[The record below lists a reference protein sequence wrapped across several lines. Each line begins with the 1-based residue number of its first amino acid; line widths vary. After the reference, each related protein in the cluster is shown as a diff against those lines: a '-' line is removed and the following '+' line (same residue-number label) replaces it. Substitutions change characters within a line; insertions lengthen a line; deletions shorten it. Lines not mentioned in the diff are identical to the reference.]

1 MGGYLLLSSLIG
13 IVVGDNMWLQAL
25 KLLGTRKT
33 MLMDLLKPFVGAFL
47 SALILKETVSL
58 MLFLGMVFTA
68 TGVLLVG
75 LERSEET
82 QAISGED
89 GLEGRVP
96 DVSIENVVGDSRA
109 VSSPSIGAEKKFACK
124 CFASGISSVHVG
136 YMCALFNVLLDV
148 GGTIIAKQFGQA
160 YSTFEIN
167 YIRFGFAGYSMGL
180 FVGMNRAMSAI
191 ILKSQPRPSF
201 IWPTLGRRG
210 WVLISVGAV
219 FVTFLCPALFFY
231 SIFEIDLAVAMTLS
245 CLGPIYSIPIT
256 YWFKGEE
263 VTMQS
268 IVGSLFAFIG
278 VIPLYFSL
286 GD

>member
-109 VSSPSIGAEKKFACK
+109 VSSPSIGAEKKFA
-124 CFASGISSVHVG
+124 
-136 YMCALFNVLLDV
+136 
-148 GGTIIAKQFGQA
+148 
-160 YSTFEIN
+160 
-167 YIRFGFAGYSMGL
+167 
-180 FVGMNRAMSAI
+180 
-191 ILKSQPRPSF
+191 
-201 IWPTLGRRG
+201 
-210 WVLISVGAV
+210 
-219 FVTFLCPALFFY
+219 
-231 SIFEIDLAVAMTLS
+231 
-245 CLGPIYSIPIT
+245 
-256 YWFKGEE
+256 
-263 VTMQS
+263 
-268 IVGSLFAFIG
+268 
-278 VIPLYFSL
+278 
-286 GD
+286 